1 MPETQANKLTKSNNN
16 DINKLCFMLIH
27 PFVLIFILE
36 TISII
41 LSLSDIGLGA
51 YYTQNI
57 ADFTND
63 ADKCKLAPIPQLLI
77 GLGIINLI
85 SGLLISEKYCSFQI
99 YIIGFGKLTVLGLSL
114 AICAILAHN
123 KANLD
128 YCPSSVIKY
137 TIAVSIYRII
147 YYLAISIVLLIVNIN
162 DINRDS
168 SGQTQTKTKSSPS
181 NQIETL
187 V

>member
-1 MPETQANKLTKSNNN
+1 MPETHADKLIKSNNN
-16 DINKLCFMLIH
+16 DIKKLCFMLIH
-27 PFVLIFILE
+27 PFLLIFLLE

-57 ADFTND
+57 ADL
-63 ADKCKLAPIPQLLI
+63 ADEADQCELALVPQLLI

-99 YIIGFGKLTVLGLSL
+99 YIIGFGKLKVLGLSF

-123 KANLD
+123 KTNLD
-128 YCPSSVIKY
+128 SCPSSVIKY
-137 TIAVSIYRII
+137 TIAVNIYRII

-162 DINRDS
+162 DIHRDYDS
-168 SGQTQTKTKSSPS
+168 KKTQTNSVPS
-181 NQIETL
+181 NHMETL